1 MRIFY
6 ALTAAFLLLSPGAPA
21 RAQDIEAFFDENCT
35 ACHTIGTGP
44 LLGPDLKDV
53 TDRQDR
59 AWLVRFMLDPDG
71 VIASGDTYALLL
83 VEMAANLVM
92 PQVPG
97 LTPQIA
103 EALLDFIEAKSR
115 ADDAA
120 APDDETAYRSLTPEE
135 VERGRRFFLGAGRL
149 SSGAAPC
156 FSCHATQGADAP
168 GGGRFG
174 PDLSLVF
181 ERLQGR
187 KALGAW
193 LAAPPTPTMRAAY
206 GPGALTPAEVNAL
219 VAFLE
224 AEAAAGGS
232 ATWRSVLQLLLFG
245 ASGMAIALVAIGG
258 IWRRRFRAVRRPL
271 VDESREGGTA

>member
-21 RAQDIEAFFDENCT
+21 RAQDTEAFFNQYCA
-35 ACHTIGTGP
+35 ACHTIGGGR
-44 LLGPDLKDV
+44 LIGPDLKNV

-59 AWLVRFMLDPDG
+59 FWLQMFVLDPEDVVG
-71 VIASGDTYALLL
+71 LGDPYAKRI
-83 VEMAANLVM
+83 VEEAGGIVM
-92 PQVPG
+92 PHISEV
-97 LTPQIA
+97 TPQIA

-115 ADDAA
+115 ADGAA

-135 VERGRRFFLGAGRL
+135 VERGRRFFLGAATL

-156 FSCHATQGADAP
+156 FSCHTTQGAGAP

-174 PDLSLVF
+174 PDLSQVF
-181 ERLQGR
+181 ERLEGR

-193 LAAPPTPTMRAAY
+193 LAAPPTPTMRASY
-206 GPGALTPAEVNAL
+206 VSGALTPAEVSAL

-245 ASGMAIALVAIGG
+245 ASGMAIALVAVGCV
-258 IWRRRFRAVRRPL
+258 WRRRFRAVRRPL